1 MTDTSLYQ
9 FEVQRLLHML
19 TEHCHQVYDA
29 DKVHAVVS
37 DWAYSLAK
45 SAIGFC
51 FKDETMNKIIGMK
64 VNKIGGN
71 PGSGTGHAEY
81 GIIVNNIAAYTA
93 AEEPFEGLQEV
104 SADDKARWQYLA
116 GLIMVSWFLKDGT
129 LSFTSWEK
137 LEQLTQQ
144 AESSNAAD

>member
-1 MTDTSLYQ
+1 MTGTFYQ
-9 FEVQRLLHML
+9 FEVRRLLHML

-29 DKVHAVVS
+29 TKVRACVD
-37 DWAYSLAK
+37 DWADALTK
-45 SAIGFC
+45 STIGFC
-51 FKDETMNKIIGMK
+51 YEDETMNKTIGMK

-71 PGSGTGHAEY
+71 PGTGEGHAEY

-104 SADDKARWQYLA
+104 SAEDKARREYLA
-116 GLIMVSWFLKDGT
+116 TLTMVSWFLKDGT
-129 LSFTSWEK
+129 LSFTNWVDLK
-137 LEQLTQQ
+137 DLTRA

>member
-1 MTDTSLYQ
+1 MTGTSFYQ
-9 FEVQRLLHML
+9 FEVRRLLHML

-29 DKVHAVVS
+29 TKVRACVD
-37 DWAYSLAK
+37 DWTYALAK
-45 SAIGFC
+45 NTIGFC
-51 FKDETMNKIIGMK
+51 FEDETMNATIGMR

-71 PGSGTGHAEY
+71 PGTGEGHTEY

-104 SADDKARWQYLA
+104 SAEDKARWEHLA
-116 GLIMVSWFLKDGT
+116 NLTMVSWFLKDGT
-129 LSFTSWEK
+129 LSFTSWVDLK
-137 LEQLTQQ
+137 DLTQ

>member
-1 MTDTSLYQ
+1 MTDTSFYQ
-9 FEVQRLLHML
+9 FEIRRLLSTL

-29 DKVHAVVS
+29 TKVRACVD
-37 DWAYSLAK
+37 DWADALTK
-45 SAIGFC
+45 STIIFC
-51 FKDETMNKIIGMK
+51 YEDETMNATIGMR

-71 PGSGTGHAEY
+71 PGSGDGHAEY
-81 GIIVNNIAAYTA
+81 GVIVNNIAAYTA

-104 SADDKARWQYLA
+104 SAENKDRWQYLA
-116 GLIMVSWFLKDGT
+116 GLTMVSWFLKDDT

-137 LEQLTQQ
+137 LEDLTQQ